1 MRSFKELK
9 KIEKAKKFLQENLDL
24 FQCPICQEPFQ
35 SIEGNSL
42 VCVEGHNFNV
52 SKKGTVHFLTKG
64 VSNEYNTEMLSSRFR
79 IAQAGLFNHML
90 DEIMVHIEEKSGT
103 TIDIGSGEGSQ
114 LNYLSSLGLEG
125 KQIGFD
131 ISKDAIALSGS
142 HFTDA
147 FWCVADLAHSP
158 FASKKTDTLLNIFS
172 PSNYQEFKRM
182 LKPSGTLLKIVP
194 EKDYL
199 VELRNLLYRDR
210 EEKQSYSNEMVVAKF
225 QEHFP
230 ESQRYTIRY
239 TFPLTLE
246 NYQDLIEMTPLSW
259 GASEEAKEYALAHP
273 LKEIT
278 IHVCLLVG
286 KIQG

>member
-1 MRSFKELK
+1 MK

-24 FQCPICQEPFQ
+24 FQCPICQESFQ
-35 SIEGNSL
+35 TVEGNSL
-42 VCVEGHNFNV
+42 VCVEGHNFNI

-64 VSNEYNTEMLSSRFR
+64 VSNEYNTDMLSSRFR
-79 IAQAGLFNHML
+79 IAQAGLFHPML
-90 DEIMVHIEEKSGT
+90 DEIMLHIDEKDGA

-114 LNYLSSLGLEG
+114 LNYLSSLGLAG

-131 ISKDAIALSGS
+131 ISKDAIALAGS

-158 FASKKTDTLLNIFS
+158 FASEKYTTLLNIFS

-182 LKPSGTLLKIVP
+182 LQPKGSLLKIVP
-194 EKDYL
+194 DKDYL
-199 VELRNLLYRDR
+199 MELRTLLYRDQ
-210 EEKQSYSNEMVVAKF
+210 EEKQTYSNELVVAKF
-225 QEHFP
+225 HEHFP
-230 ESQRYTIRY
+230 DSQTYTIRY

-246 NYQDLIEMTPLSW
+246 SYQDLIEMTPLSW
-259 GASEEAKEYALAHP
+259 GASEEAKKYALAHP

-286 KIQG
+286 KKQV

>member
-1 MRSFKELK
+1 MK

-24 FQCPICQEPFQ
+24 FQCPICQESFHTVD
-35 SIEGNSL
+35 GNSL
-42 VCVEGHNFNV
+42 ICLGGHNFNI
-52 SKKGTVHFLTKG
+52 SKKGTIHFLTKG
-64 VSNEYNTEMLSSRFR
+64 VSNEYNTEMLSARFR
-79 IAQAGLFNHML
+79 IAKAGLFDHML
-90 DEIMVHIEEKSGT
+90 DEIMTHIEEKNGT

-114 LNYLSSLGLEG
+114 LDYLSSLGLEG
-125 KQIGFD
+125 KKIGFD
-131 ISKDAIALSGS
+131 ISKDAIALAGS

-158 FASKKTDTLLNIFS
+158 FASERYDTLLNIFS
-172 PSNYQEFKRM
+172 PSNYHEFKRM
-182 LKPSGTLLKIVP
+182 LKPNGTLLKIAP
-194 EKDYL
+194 DKDYL

-210 EEKQSYSNEMVVAKF
+210 EEKQSYSNDVVVAKF

-230 ESQRYTIRY
+230 DSHRYTIRY

-246 NYQDLIEMTPLSW
+246 NYQDLLEMTPLSW

-286 KIQG
+286 KM